1 MYGKKYMGTM
11 RESFLL
17 DKSGEIIY
25 KWAKVS
31 PASHPAE
38 TLEYIKILKH

>member
-1 MYGKKYMGTM
+1 MGTM

-25 KWAKVS
+25 KWTKVS
-31 PASHPAE
+31 PAIHPQE
-38 TLEYIKILKH
+38 VLDYIGTL

>member
-1 MYGKKYMGTM
+1 MYGRKYMGTM

-25 KWAKVS
+25 KWNKVS
-31 PASHPAE
+31 PANHPQE
-38 TLEYIKILKH
+38 VLHYIQSL